1 MRKTFLFALVVFLL
15 LLPSGWA
22 AAQDESDLVVRLTRN
37 FGYSSGT
44 GKVQGTF
51 TVKASGPQDLSRVIF
66 FLDGEPMGEL
76 TQEPFHLRFSTDR
89 YDLGAHILYAIG
101 ITAGGHE
108 LHSGEIH
115 LQFVSAEEG
124 WQAAMRFIFPLLALI
139 FGLMIFSYVVMF
151 LTTGKTKNLPLG
163 APRNY
168 GLAGGAICSRCQRP
182 FPRHVLAPNLV
193 AGKLERCPF
202 CGRWSVVRAR
212 SQGELRAAEAA
223 ELETDQD
230 ALQPQALN
238 EDERLRRDLEASRYH
253 DL

>member
-1 MRKTFLFALVVFLL
+1 MRKTFLFALVVILL
-15 LLPSGWA
+15 LLPSGWG
-22 AAQDESDLVVRLTRN
+22 AAQGESDLVVRLTRN
-37 FGYSSGT
+37 FGYSSGM

-51 TVKASGPQDLSRVIF
+51 TVKASGPQDLSRVTF
-66 FLDGEPMGEL
+66 YLDGEQMGEL

-89 YDLGAHILYAIG
+89 YDLGGHTLYAIG
-101 ITAGGHE
+101 VTAGGHE
-108 LHSGEIH
+108 LHSNEIN

-124 WQAAMRFIFPLLALI
+124 WQSAMRFIFPLLALV

-151 LTTGKTKNLPLG
+151 LTAGKTKNLPLG
-163 APRNY
+163 TPRNY
-168 GLAGGAICSRCQRP
+168 GLAGGAICPRCQRP

-212 SQGELRAAEAA
+212 SLDELRVAEAA

-230 ALQPQALN
+230 ALQPLALS